1 MFRDIGGLVIL
12 FWRTLLAL
20 PLAFRQRR
28 KVAEQFYEV
37 GMASLLMVCIL
48 SVFIGGVLAL
58 EIGPVMV
65 ERGLANYL
73 GGILGLGVC
82 RELAPTLMAVLI
94 AGRIGSAMAAEIGS
108 MAVYQEIDALRT
120 MNINPVHYLVLPRIL
135 ALAVA
140 LPMLVIFADL
150 VGWMGG
156 ALVCATNQQIVVGM
170 QSFFANLRE
179 TVDVQDVAHG
189 LIKTFVFA
197 LVIGT
202 VSCHQGLSTIGGPRG
217 IGRTVTKAVVNSIVL
232 ILILDYFLTHLL
244 VQLEK

>member
-1 MFRDIGGLVIL
+1 MFRDIGELVIL

-73 GGILGLGVC
+73 GGILGLGIC

-94 AGRIGSAMAAEIGS
+94 AGRIGSAKAAEIGS
-108 MAVYQEIDALRT
+108 MAVYVEIEALRP
-120 MNINPVHYLVLPRIL
+120 MPRGPPMVANPWWQDTVPMTRAKAKVLMSP
-135 ALAVA
+135 
-140 LPMLVIFADL
+140 
-150 VGWMGG
+150 W
-156 ALVCATNQQIVVGM
+156 ATSCM
-170 QSFFANLRE
+170 P
-179 TVDVQDVAHG
+179 
-189 LIKTFVFA
+189 
-197 LVIGT
+197 T
-202 VSCHQGLSTIGGPRG
+202 VSR
-217 IGRTVTKAVVNSIVL
+217 RFAK
-232 ILILDYFLTHLL
+232 
-244 VQLEK
+244 